1 MVDGTFKEL
10 EVLKSFGFE
19 TFSQIIDESYDGNPC
34 IQGLCLDL
42 VENTGD
48 LSDDVKRFDVHFE
61 SLQRVAEFIL
71 NITKFPAERWDE
83 VSGVVAR
90 NQRHI
95 ACGGFR

>member
-19 TFSQIIDESYDGNPC
+19 TFSQIIDESYDENSC
-34 IQGLCLDL
+34 LQGLCLDL
-42 VENTGD
+42 VEKASD
-48 LSDDVKRFDVHFE
+48 MSDDVERFDVYFE
-61 SLQRVAEFIL
+61 SCQRVAEFIL
-71 NITKFPAERWDE
+71 DITKLPAERWDE